1 MGVREDAH
9 HGLLPPSM
17 DRKLVANLPSGPKT
31 FELVRPVHTIGR
43 DPDCDIPVDHA
54 SLSRKHAKVLVS
66 EGSCLITDLG
76 SRNGTFV
83 NGTRIHGEAPIKD
96 GDEVRCGNI
105 AFKYE
110 DGAASSPAG
119 SGEGF
124 RAKKEGIVGVFASD
138 LEIAEKFKQSS
149 KLLTYGI
156 VLPTL
161 NWKLRMFL
169 FVFTMIVIATS
180 GMLLLMHNQGE
191 IIEEKYMEQIVKT
204 YALENVVDFEQR
216 MPYYGSRSV
225 WGEPAVTESYL
236 LGVDGVPV
244 FPPDKPKAKNLTIGN
259 RSLESIKDYTRIPG
273 SKGTA
278 IGVMPIP
285 PDGEKLGYAVVI
297 WDPGKRPRSM
307 FADVGVL
314 IGALIVTI
322 VGFLSIAVSSRII
335 SKPIK
340 NFEQEIELMTS
351 GQLGDMSIYG
361 GFPELNAVVKTVY
374 LLIMRLGLRDN

>member
-1 MGVREDAH
+1 
-9 HGLLPPSM
+9 M

-43 DPDCDIPVDHA
+43 DPECDIPVDHA

-83 NGTRIHGEAPIKD
+83 NGSRIHGEAPLKD

-105 AFKYE
+105 AFSYQ
-110 DGAASSPAG
+110 DGTGAAASA

-124 RAKKEGIVGVFASD
+124 RAKKDGIVGVLSSD

-149 KLLTYGI
+149 KLLTYGL

-169 FVFTMIVIATS
+169 FVFTMILIATS
-180 GMLLLMHNQGE
+180 GLLFAVHNQAE
-191 IIEEKYMEQIVKT
+191 VIEQKYMEGIVKS
-204 YALENVVDFEQR
+204 YALENVVVFDQKLPFYSYR
-216 MPYYGSRSV
+216 SCYG
-225 WGEPAVTESYL
+225 EAAVAESYL
-236 LGVDGVPV
+236 LDAEGVPV
-244 FPPDKPKAKNLTIGN
+244 FPPDKPKIKTASISN
-259 RSLESIKDYTRIPG
+259 RPLEKIREYTRLPG
-273 SKGTA
+273 PAGKL
-278 IGVMPIP
+278 IGVAPIP
-285 PDGEKLGYAVVI
+285 PDGQATQGYAVVV
-297 WDPGKRPRSM
+297 WDPSKRQRSQ
-307 FADVGVL
+307 FAEAGVV
-314 IGALIVTI
+314 IGAVIVTV

-340 NFEQEIELMTS
+340 NFEEEIELMTS
-351 GQLGDMSIYG
+351 GQLGEMSTYG
-361 GFPELNAVVKTVY
+361 GFPELNAVVKAVY
-374 LLIMRLGLRDN
+374 LLIMRLRLRAD